1 MKITTIKKLQ
11 EAFVGK
17 VCTVLTV
24 SVAKNNFS
32 DQIFNEFFTGFIES
46 IDEDGVI
53 SKHTMTGCKTYYVW
67 ASIVAI
73 VEEQFISE
81 DSPEYKKIL
90 EKVNQSPVE
99 VKSNVIQLDQQ
110 SQFVDPELMAKL
122 SSQAKESQS
131 KMLRK
136 Q

>member
-17 VCTVLTV
+17 VCTVLT
-24 SVAKNNFS
+24 SAVAKNNFS
-32 DQIFNEFFTGFIES
+32 DQIFSDFFTGFIET
-46 IDEDGVI
+46 IDEDGVL
-53 SKHTMTGCKTYYVW
+53 SKHVRTGCKTFYSW
-67 ASIVAI
+67 NSIVAI

-81 DSPEYKKIL
+81 DNPEYNEIL
-90 EKVNQSPVE
+90 EKVQKSPPE
-99 VKSNVIQLDQQ
+99 VQTNVIQLDQQ
-110 SQFVDPELMAKL
+110 SQFVDPELMAKI
-122 SSQAKESQS
+122 SAQAKENQS